1 MAVRINGVEIT
12 DAWVVPFSPKRIRLI
27 PWRDQLTLE
36 PPPCEEAFRKAGLN
50 IVESINGVKYIT
62 RCGSLDSDI
71 SETPT
76 IATVIPVRNAVRIGE
91 LIQIQVFVEGRALL
105 TAIDNVG
112 NTFYISESQLLTLK
126 AEAIYDQYVFV
137 YRECYGGELEDT
149 GIVKIEIQPPQGST
163 PQVENL
169 LQIRINGC
177 SYIQAQFLYSL
188 LGQDVLVED
197 DNGNTYTGK
206 LVSADLRFVAND
218 LNPYKAPADIYE
230 GTLEVL
236 L

>member
-27 PWRDQLTLE
+27 PWRNQLTLE

-50 IVESINGVKYIT
+50 VVESITGRKFVV
-62 RCGSLDSDI
+62 RCGGLRGLNEQPPAI
-71 SETPT
+71 
-76 IATVIPVRNAVRIGE
+76 TVQLLRNPVKVGE
-91 LIQIQVFVEGRALL
+91 LIYINIGIEGNALL
-105 TAIDNVG
+105 TATDNAG
-112 NTFYISESQLLTLK
+112 NTFYISESKLLSFK
-126 AEAIYDQYVFV
+126 AEAIYDRYVFV
-137 YRECYGGELEDT
+137 YRKCYGQEDAGT
-149 GIVKIEIQPPQGST
+149 DRIEIEIGLPQGST

-188 LGQDVLVED
+188 LGQDISVED
-197 DNGNTYTGK
+197 DNGNTYMGK
-206 LVSADLRFVAND
+206 LISADLRFVAND